1 MESAIN
7 IRELSLRLLGYY
19 NEEGQEMAEETI
31 YSQEAAELAFLLDK
45 TFSNIDDINQDEG
58 FNEALKTGVFVMRD
72 RGSHLYAYW
81 PQKKI
86 ARISNVAYNRDVIT
100 ILPLEYK
107 SWFIPGEE
115 LVIYQKDTSN
125 PNED

>member
-72 RGSHLYAYW
+72 RGSIKLF
-81 PQKKI
+81 PIFK
-86 ARISNVAYNRDVIT
+86 RT
-100 ILPLEYK
+100 
-107 SWFIPGEE
+107 
-115 LVIYQKDTSN
+115 
-125 PNED
+125 